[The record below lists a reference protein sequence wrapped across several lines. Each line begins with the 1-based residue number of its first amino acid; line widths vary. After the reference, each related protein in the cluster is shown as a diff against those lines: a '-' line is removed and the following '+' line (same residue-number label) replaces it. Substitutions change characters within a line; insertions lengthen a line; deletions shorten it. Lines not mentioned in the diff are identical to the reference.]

1 MDILPHLTS
10 DSCYPFTDSP
20 HSSTMSSEIFAES
33 LSDSSAAEVLT
44 SRSQKISLSEVA
56 SESPVSPPN
65 TALSTNTSTPPSAA
79 EPTKK
84 KRYSKSRAKQKN
96 PELVKKLKRT
106 RRLKAND
113 RERSRMHSLNSALET
128 LREVLPSYPEDT
140 KLTKIET
147 LRCANNYIWAL
158 SEMLKLVDSLPANT
172 PAPEAPRVPAL
183 THSNIPAFSPLES
196 QPAVSVSGYQS
207 GHLQDSRNSRVET
220 FQPDNAGSPYQ
231 PCYSPQFPATH
242 YPAHSNP
249 QYDWKSYGIGI
260 PSSPTEMSDTSE
272 GYVYEYYL

>member
-1 MDILPHLTS
+1 M
-10 DSCYPFTDSP
+10 SP
-20 HSSTMSSEIFAES
+20 EIFLES
-33 LSDSSAAEVLT
+33 LSDSSTAEVHN
-44 SRSQKISLSEVA
+44 SQSQKTSLSELV
-56 SESPVSPPN
+56 SESPVSSPN
-65 TALSTNTSTPPSAA
+65 MAMSTNTSSSSSAA

-96 PELVKKLKRT
+96 PELVKKLKKT

-158 SEMLKLVDSLPANT
+158 SEMLKLVDSLPTNT
-172 PAPEAPRVPAL
+172 PSPEAPRVPTL
-183 THSNIPAFSPLES
+183 PNSNIPTFSPLEGQS
-196 QPAVSVSGYQS
+196 PVSVSGYQPA
-207 GHLQDSRNSRVET
+207 HLPDPVSSRIET
-220 FQPDNAGSPYQ
+220 FQPDNVGSPYQ
-231 PCYSPQFPATH
+231 TCYSPQFPATH
-242 YPAHSNP
+242 YPPHSNP
-249 QYDWKSYGIGI
+249 QYDWKSYGMGI

-272 GYVYEYYL
+272 GYVYEYYV